1 MAERRMFSKKIVDS
15 ARFLK
20 MPPST
25 QALYFHLGLRADD
38 DGIVEAYAVLR
49 LIGATEDDLKLLVA
63 KGFAIV
69 LNEDLVTYIT
79 DWNEHNKIR
88 ADRKVDSVYKDL
100 LLRIVPEIPL
110 IEPKE
115 RADRKKDVLGT
126 SQGQQLDGIGK
137 DRIGKVSRGKVSIPP
152 GPEQDAPPPKVAASF
167 LLNDGTLYDVTENDV
182 EKFQQ
187 LYPGIDVMQEIRKI
201 VGWCDSNPKNR
212 KTRGGAKRF
221 INGWLSRSQDRA
233 GKVTVNRAP
242 STNRFH
248 NFDQRDTDYDALL
261 MQEEKGLY
269 GGGK

>member
-126 SQGQQLDGIGK
+126 SQGQQMDGIGK
-137 DRIGKVSRGKVSIPP
+137 DRIGKVSRGKDSIPP
-152 GPEQDAPPPKVAASF
+152 GPEQDAPSPKVAASF

-187 LYPGIDVMQEIRKI
+187 LYPGIDVIQEIRKI

-261 MQEEKGLY
+261 MQEEKELY